1 MINFNRVFAM
11 VYRYT
16 INLRHNFDRLSDM
29 FYWPALDL
37 FVWGLT
43 GLYFA
48 RLSSQFSHS
57 TEIILTGVI
66 FWIVIWRAQYEIT
79 TNLLSEMWDYNLVNV
94 FMSPLTVI
102 EWIIAVMIYGFF
114 KMIVSISFSAMLA
127 FFIYG
132 YSVFT
137 YGFYLLPIILS
148 LLLTGWVAG
157 FIVAGFIIR
166 YGTKIQT
173 TAWMGVSI
181 IAPFSALYY
190 PVSILPQWAQKIS
203 IFIPSSYIFEN
214 MRQVLLK
221 GTISYDKLII
231 SFLLNIAYLVFSI
244 SFFVWMFKKSRKL
257 GFGRLI

>member
-11 VYRYT
+11 VYRYA

-79 TNLLSEMWDYNLVNV
+79 TNLLSEMWDYNLVNI

-102 EWIIAVMIYGFF
+102 EWII
-114 KMIVSISFSAMLA
+114 
-127 FFIYG
+127 
-132 YSVFT
+132 
-137 YGFYLLPIILS
+137 
-148 LLLTGWVAG
+148 
-157 FIVAGFIIR
+157 
-166 YGTKIQT
+166 
-173 TAWMGVSI
+173 
-181 IAPFSALYY
+181 
-190 PVSILPQWAQKIS
+190 
-203 IFIPSSYIFEN
+203 
-214 MRQVLLK
+214 
-221 GTISYDKLII
+221 
-231 SFLLNIAYLVFSI
+231 
-244 SFFVWMFKKSRKL
+244 
-257 GFGRLI
+257 